1 MEEIKIF
8 YKPIVEEY
16 INELIF
22 ILYKQEYFGFLEDA
36 IAYKDGI
43 IDFIEH
49 NINYFPAKFTPFVL
63 RKLGRQYI
71 FYKANQRTTWYIF
84 FEKKDNI
91 YLITFITNNHS
102 EIIKHL

>member
-1 MEEIKIF
+1 MEEIKIL

-16 INELIF
+16 INELIY
-22 ILYKQEYFGFLEDA
+22 ILYEQEYFGFLEDA
-36 IAYKDGI
+36 ISYKDAI
-43 IDFIEH
+43 IDFIEN
-49 NINYFPAKFTPFVL
+49 NIAVLPAKFTPFIL
-63 RKLGRQYI
+63 RKLGKQYI
-71 FYKANQRTTWYIF
+71 FYKANQRTTWFIF